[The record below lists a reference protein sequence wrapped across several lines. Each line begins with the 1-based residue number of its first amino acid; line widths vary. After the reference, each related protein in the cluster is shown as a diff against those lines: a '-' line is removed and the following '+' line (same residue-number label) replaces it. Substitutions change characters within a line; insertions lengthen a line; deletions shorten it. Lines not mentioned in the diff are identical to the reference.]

1 MGIIQRIVNIF
12 KRGQYA
18 MQQQSLGNITEH
30 PRIAV
35 SQEEYKRI
43 MRNLRYYQSKWDD
56 VEFMNTNGDMVKRPF
71 NHLPIGRTAA
81 KKIASLVYNEQ
92 ATITVDETVSDANEY
107 VQSVLLNDRFNKN
120 FERYFE
126 SCLALGGLAMRP
138 YVDGDKIKIAFVQ
151 APVFLPMRSN
161 TQDVSSAAIV
171 TKTIKSE
178 GQKNVYYTL
187 IEFHEWKNEEEYT
200 ITNELCHCLNS
211 TRS

>member
-1 MGIIQRIVNIF
+1 
-12 KRGQYA
+12 

-161 TQDVSSAAIV
+161 IECCYCYQNNQVRG
-171 TKTIKSE
+171 TKECIL
-178 GQKNVYYTL
+178 Y
-187 IEFHEWKNEEEYT
+187 FD
-200 ITNELCHCLNS
+200 
-211 TRS
+211 

>member
-81 KKIASLVYNEQ
+81 KEDCKPRL
-92 ATITVDETVSDANEY
+92 
-107 VQSVLLNDRFNKN
+107 
-120 FERYFE
+120 
-126 SCLALGGLAMRP
+126 
-138 YVDGDKIKIAFVQ
+138 
-151 APVFLPMRSN
+151 
-161 TQDVSSAAIV
+161 
-171 TKTIKSE
+171 
-178 GQKNVYYTL
+178 
-187 IEFHEWKNEEEYT
+187 
-200 ITNELCHCLNS
+200 
-211 TRS
+211 